1 MKKRLQYLLVAIP
14 ATLLISNSAQ
24 AQEVSTKAADLVA
37 NASSAQNSN
46 QSASEQYP
54 FVIAQNADEV
64 DENLPLTNY
73 WYLSGSAGISFP
85 NNLTATEKISGD
97 KVSLGLDNAF
107 QGTVAVGYQW
117 SQARAE
123 LEVGHAGYG
132 VNSVKALGIS
142 VPVSGDT
149 SATTIMLN
157 GYWDIPTKSK
167 LRPYVGAGIGV
178 GFHGSTKIKV
188 AGVTT
193 ESSGDSALAL
203 QAKVGLQYEVTKKGN
218 VFIEGKYQN
227 IGGYSSGSGV
237 DKIDYGSA
245 NNFGVSVGYR
255 QGF

>member
-1 MKKRLQYLLVAIP
+1 MKIQLQYLLLAIP
-14 ATLLISNSAQ
+14 ATLVISTSAH
-24 AQEVSTKAADLVA
+24 AEEISTKAVDLVA
-37 NASSAQNSN
+37 NVHKAQSN
-46 QSASEQYP
+46 QQTTSEQYP

-64 DENLPLTNY
+64 DENLPLSNY

-85 NNLTATEKISGD
+85 SNLTATEKISGY
-97 KVSLGLDNAF
+97 KESLGLDSGF

-132 VNSVKALGIS
+132 VNSVKAFGVS

-149 SATTIMLN
+149 SATTIMVN

-188 AGVTT
+188 AGETT
-193 ESSGDSALAL
+193 ESSGTSALAL

-227 IGGYSSGSGV
+227 LGGYSTGSGD
-237 DKIDYGSA
+237 DKVDYGSA